1 MTQDREHEQA
11 LQVTADSL
19 MTEQHALQKRLQQ
32 LTLEYQ
38 SEADTVQQL
47 QKGTASRV
55 EVHMP
60 SPDSPRTTNSMLI
73 RRCRTQTSLWWAAR
87 GSSMWLVVPAAC
99 RCGCYA
105 G

>member
-47 QKGTASRV
+47 QSGEASRTEHAHLIHLVTRQPSHNQLVSV
-55 EVHMP
+55 ERSSVC
-60 SPDSPRTTNSMLI
+60 SMMSVI
-73 RRCRTQTSLWWAAR
+73 VAR
-87 GSSMWLVVPAAC
+87 ASYRG
-99 RCGCYA
+99 
-105 G
+105 